1 LDIYVAQQPGTTAP
15 FGSSQMNDGVYT
27 LQLFLQSGLII
38 DVAYKGL
45 PFPLSQREAIGEG
58 TADKASSASNQNH
71 RRKL

>member
-1 LDIYVAQQPGTTAP
+1 
-15 FGSSQMNDGVYT
+15 MNDGVYT
-27 LQLFLQSGLII
+27 LQLFLQSGLIV

-45 PFPLSQREAIGEG
+45 PFALSQCEAIGEG